1 MKAPLLK
8 NLGQLALLC
17 LVFGCADESSQTNQ
31 TVYQPDAMRPAVQ
44 TMDLGLPADGP
55 ISPVP
60 DSSRVARDMDSPAVD
75 SATPIA
81 QDMAVL
87 DPQDAA
93 LMPDQGLD
101 MAPAPIPDAGLPNP
115 ICPDGPQFP
124 VANCLFG
131 ETTFRLRD
139 AETVEISVAQ
149 RYLNP
154 ADLDPLTAAQFVF
167 GFECDG
173 LFLPGTVDAAFELID
188 FNELRVI
195 AITDRATGASYTWL
209 RFYQGD
215 TEIGY
220 IYAAG
225 TLEVVALIG
234 DGDITHCQATR

>member
-1 MKAPLLK
+1 M
-8 NLGQLALLC
+8 
-17 LVFGCADESSQTNQ
+17 
-31 TVYQPDAMRPAVQ
+31 
-44 TMDLGLPADGP
+44 
-55 ISPVP
+55 
-60 DSSRVARDMDSPAVD
+60 
-75 SATPIA
+75 
-81 QDMAVL
+81 
-87 DPQDAA
+87 
-93 LMPDQGLD
+93 
-101 MAPAPIPDAGLPNP
+101 PDAGLPNP

-139 AETVEISVAQ
+139 AETVEIGVAQ
-149 RYLNP
+149 RYMNP
-154 ADLDPLTAAQFVF
+154 ADLDPLTAGQFVF

-173 LFLPGTVDAAFELID
+173 LFLPETVEAAFELID

-195 AITDRATGASYTWL
+195 AITDRATGARYTWL

-234 DGDITHCQATR
+234 DGDITHCQAVR